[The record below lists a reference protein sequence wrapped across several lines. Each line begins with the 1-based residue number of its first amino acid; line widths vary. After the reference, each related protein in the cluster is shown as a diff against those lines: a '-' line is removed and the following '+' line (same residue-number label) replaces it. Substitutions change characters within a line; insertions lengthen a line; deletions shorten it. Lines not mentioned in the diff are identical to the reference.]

1 MDISLLENLSSTKE
15 DDQFM
20 TLSVGPQHPGSGH
33 FRFTIKADGYYIVYC
48 DPDLGYVHREEKMC
62 EFLKSYVT
70 NKYILDKLEKI
81 KDKKYKNVAEST
93 HETDLVY

>member
-1 MDISLLENLSSTKE
+1 
-15 DDQFM
+15 
-20 TLSVGPQHPGSGH
+20 
-33 FRFTIKADGYYIVYC
+33 
-48 DPDLGYVHREEKMC
+48 MC